1 MRQCENYSV
10 KKVFHVRLHACHI
23 LLHSAAQ
30 DKTHFFNYSN
40 SIGRKSTYLV
50 CGQAIIIIIIES
62 FLQHGVKSVQCS
74 TYVSEKRGAHTFE
87 LYLLH

>member
-1 MRQCENYSV
+1 MLDSMPAT
-10 KKVFHVRLHACHI
+10 FSFI
-23 LLHSAAQ
+23 LQ
-30 DKTHFFNYSN
+30 PKTRPTFFNYSN

-50 CGQAIIIIIIES
+50 CDQAIIIIIIIES

-74 TYVSEKRGAHTFE
+74 TYVSEKSRAHTFE